1 MSCGINFLGSSPYSI
16 TIFRFK
22 KKKLRIIMGSGSKES
37 CRKICGELS
46 ILTLCSQY
54 IFSLLCFII
63 SNKAQYIQNLD
74 GHGRYTGFGLN
85 LHLLVSNLALYQNS
99 THYIGLNVFDSL
111 LTYIKDRQ
119 PDVNEFK

>member
-1 MSCGINFLGSSPYSI
+1 MA
-16 TIFRFK
+16 
-22 KKKLRIIMGSGSKES
+22 MGD
-37 CRKICGELS
+37 I
-46 ILTLCSQY
+46 
-54 IFSLLCFII
+54 
-63 SNKAQYIQNLD
+63 
-74 GHGRYTGFGLN
+74 LN